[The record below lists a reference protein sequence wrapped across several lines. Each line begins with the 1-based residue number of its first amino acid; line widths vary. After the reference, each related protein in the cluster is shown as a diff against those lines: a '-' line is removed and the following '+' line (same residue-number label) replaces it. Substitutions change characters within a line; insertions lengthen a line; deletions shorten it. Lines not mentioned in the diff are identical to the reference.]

1 MKVKIIENKLKEE
14 PEVIIRCD
22 HVDGRLKKLLT
33 ELKSNDDKLIFIKN
47 FKEVLVDPSQIIYFE
62 SKADKVFAYTRNEVY
77 ETNKTFAQFEN
88 ELSDDLFFYANK
100 STIINIDRIDSLAPI
115 FGGRFEALMDNGS
128 KINISR
134 LYFKIIRD
142 LLGV

>member
-14 PEVIIRCD
+14 TEVIIRCN

-33 ELKSNDDKLIFIKN
+33 ELKSDDDKLIFIKN
-47 FKEVLVDPSQIIYFE
+47 SKEVLVDPSQIIYFE

-77 ETNKTFAQFEN
+77 ET
-88 ELSDDLFFYANK
+88 NK